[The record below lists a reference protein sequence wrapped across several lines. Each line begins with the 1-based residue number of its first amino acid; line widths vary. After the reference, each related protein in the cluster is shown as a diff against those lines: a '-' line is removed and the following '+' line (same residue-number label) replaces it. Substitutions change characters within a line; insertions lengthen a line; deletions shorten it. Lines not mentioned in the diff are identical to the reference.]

1 MSSYIYTTT
10 TDNNFTFAELEAN
23 IVHLPDDN
31 TGNYVLVKT
40 VDDEYSWKNVQEFSG
55 DISNIPSQVS
65 FNITGGTEGT
75 GNTLTTIDA
84 AYTFIVN
91 FYIDDIISY
100 ANTDKQLIEV
110 YIGEQF
116 IDSFNLDN
124 TTQKQQRIFNSAEKG
139 KLQINNLLTQV
150 DSIFTI

>member
-23 IVHLPDDN
+23 IVHLPEDN

-40 VDDEYSWKNVQEFSG
+40 TDDEYSWKNVQDFTG
-55 DISNIPSQVS
+55 DISNIPSQAN
-65 FNITGGTEGT
+65 FNIAEGT
-75 GNTLTTIDA
+75 LKTTEA

-91 FYIDDIISY
+91 FYIDDIITY
-100 ANTDKQLIEV
+100 ANADKQSLEV
-110 YIGEQF
+110 YIGDQY
-116 IDSFNLDN
+116 IDSFKLDN
-124 TTQKQQRIFNSAEKG
+124 TTQKQQKIFNSAEKG
-139 KLQINNLLTQV
+139 KLQINNLLAQV

>member
-10 TDNNFTFAELEAN
+10 SDNNYTFAELEAN
-23 IVHLPDDN
+23 IIHLPEDN

-40 VDDEYSWKNVQEFSG
+40 VDDEYSWKNVQDFTG
-55 DISNIPSQVS
+55 DISNIPIQAN
-65 FNITGGTEGT
+65 FNITGGTT

-100 ANTDKQLIEV
+100 ANTDKQLLEV
-110 YIGEQF
+110 YIGDQY
-116 IDSFNLDN
+116 IDSFKLDN
-124 TTQKQQRIFNSAEKG
+124 TTQKQQKIFNSAEKG
-139 KLQINNLLTQV
+139 KLQINNLLAQV

>member
-10 TDNNFTFAELEAN
+10 SDNNYTFAELEAN
-23 IVHLPDDN
+23 IIHLPEDN

-40 VDDEYSWKNVQEFSG
+40 VDDEYSWKNVQDFTG
-55 DISNIPSQVS
+55 DISNIPIQAN
-65 FNITGGTEGT
+65 FNITGGTT

-91 FYIDDIISY
+91 FYIDDIITY
-100 ANTDKQLIEV
+100 ANADKLSLEV
-110 YIGEQF
+110 YIGDQY
-116 IDSFNLDN
+116 IDSFKLDN
-124 TTQKQQRIFNSAEKG
+124 TTQKQQKIFNSAEKG
-139 KLQINNLLTQV
+139 KLQINNLLAQV

>member
-1 MSSYIYTTT
+1 MVS
-10 TDNNFTFAELEAN
+10 
-23 IVHLPDDN
+23 VLPVVPPVILKL
-31 TGNYVLVKT
+31 TC
-40 VDDEYSWKNVQEFSG
+40 

-65 FNITGGTEGT
+65 FNITGGTT

-110 YIGEQF
+110 YIGGQF
-116 IDSFNLDN
+116 IDSFKLDN
-124 TTQKQQRIFNSAEKG
+124 TTQKQQKIFNSAEKG
-139 KLQINNLLTQV
+139 KLQINNLLAQV

>member
-65 FNITGGTEGT
+65 FNITGGTT

-100 ANTDKQLIEV
+100 ANTDKNLIEV
-110 YIGEQF
+110 YIGEQY

-124 TTQKQQRIFNSAEKG
+124 TTQKQQKIFNSAEKG
-139 KLQINNLLTQV
+139 KLQINNLLAQV
-150 DSIFTI
+150 ESIFTI

>member
-10 TDNNFTFAELEAN
+10 SDNNYTFAELEAN
-23 IVHLPDDN
+23 IIHLPEDN

-40 VDDEYSWKNVQEFSG
+40 TEDEYSWKNVQDFTG

-65 FNITGGTEGT
+65 FNITGGTT

-116 IDSFNLDN
+116 IDSFKLDN
-124 TTQKQQRIFNSAEKG
+124 TTQKQQKIFNSAEKG
-139 KLQINNLLTQV
+139 KLQINNLLAQV

>member
-10 TDNNFTFAELEAN
+10 SDNNYTFAELEAN
-23 IVHLPDDN
+23 IIHLPEDN

-40 VDDEYSWKNVQEFSG
+40 TEDEYSWKNVQDFTG
-55 DISNIPSQVS
+55 DISNIPSQAN
-65 FNITGGTEGT
+65 FNITGGTT

-124 TTQKQQRIFNSAEKG
+124 TTQKQQKIFNSAEKG
-139 KLQINNLLTQV
+139 KLQINNLLAQV

>member
-10 TDNNFTFAELEAN
+10 SDNNYTFAELEAN
-23 IVHLPDDN
+23 IIHLPEDN

-40 VDDEYSWKNVQEFSG
+40 VDDEYSWKNVQDFTG
-55 DISNIPSQVS
+55 DISNIPIQAN

-75 GNTLTTIDA
+75 GNTLTTIEA

-91 FYIDDIISY
+91 FYIDDIITY
-100 ANTDKQLIEV
+100 ANADKLSLEV
-110 YIGEQF
+110 YIGDQY
-116 IDSFNLDN
+116 IDSFKLDN
-124 TTQKQQRIFNSAEKG
+124 TTQKQQKIFNSAEKG
-139 KLQINNLLTQV
+139 KLQINNLLAQV

>member
-31 TGNYVLVKT
+31 TGNYVLIKT
-40 VDDEYSWKNVQEFSG
+40 VDDEYSWKNIQEFSG
-55 DISNIPSQVS
+55 DISNIPSQIS
-65 FNITGGTEGT
+65 FNITGGTT

-100 ANTDKQLIEV
+100 ANTDKNLIEV

-124 TTQKQQRIFNSAEKG
+124 TTQKQQKIFNSVEKG
-139 KLQINNLLTQV
+139 KLQINNLLAQV
-150 DSIFTI
+150 DSIFVL

>member
-10 TDNNFTFAELEAN
+10 TDSNFTFAELEAN

-40 VDDEYSWKNVQEFSG
+40 VDDEYSWKNIQEFSG

-65 FNITGGTEGT
+65 FNITD
-75 GNTLTTIDA
+75 NTLTTIDA

-124 TTQKQQRIFNSAEKG
+124 TTQKQQKIFNSAEKG
-139 KLQINNLLTQV
+139 KLQINNLLAQV
-150 DSIFTI
+150 DSIFVL

>member
-55 DISNIPSQVS
+55 DISNIPSQVICHKMMS
-65 FNITGGTEGT
+65 KKYER
-75 GNTLTTIDA
+75 
-84 AYTFIVN
+84 
-91 FYIDDIISY
+91 
-100 ANTDKQLIEV
+100 E
-110 YIGEQF
+110 
-116 IDSFNLDN
+116 NL
-124 TTQKQQRIFNSAEKG
+124 SAK
-139 KLQINNLLTQV
+139 
-150 DSIFTI
+150 

>member
-10 TDNNFTFAELEAN
+10 SDNNYTFAELEAN
-23 IVHLPDDN
+23 IIHLPEDN

-40 VDDEYSWKNVQEFSG
+40 TEDEYSWKNVQDFTG
-55 DISNIPSQVS
+55 DISNIPIQAN
-65 FNITGGTEGT
+65 FNITGGTT

-116 IDSFNLDN
+116 IDSFKLDN
-124 TTQKQQRIFNSAEKG
+124 TTQKQQKIFN
-139 KLQINNLLTQV
+139 
-150 DSIFTI
+150 

>member
-10 TDNNFTFAELEAN
+10 SDNNYTFAELEAN
-23 IVHLPDDN
+23 IIHLPEDN

-40 VDDEYSWKNVQEFSG
+40 VDDEYSWKNVQDFTG
-55 DISNIPSQVS
+55 DISNIPIQAN
-65 FNITGGTEGT
+65 FNITGGTT

-100 ANTDKQLIEV
+100 ANADKQSLEV
-110 YIGEQF
+110 YIGDQY

-124 TTQKQQRIFNSAEKG
+124 TTQKQQKIFNSAEKG
-139 KLQINNLLTQV
+139 KLQINNLLAQV

>member
-10 TDNNFTFAELEAN
+10 TDNDYTFAELEAN
-23 IVHLPDDN
+23 IVHLPEDN

-40 VDDEYSWKNVQEFSG
+40 TDDEYSWKNVQDFTG
-55 DISNIPSQVS
+55 DISNIPIQAT
-65 FNITGGTEGT
+65 FNIAEGT
-75 GNTLTTIDA
+75 LKTIEA

-110 YIGEQF
+110 YIGEQY

-124 TTQKQQRIFNSAEKG
+124 TTQKQQKIFNSAEKG
-139 KLQINNLLTQV
+139 KLQINNLLAQV

>member
-10 TDNNFTFAELEAN
+10 SDNNYTFAELEAN
-23 IVHLPDDN
+23 IIHLPEDN

-40 VDDEYSWKNVQEFSG
+40 VDDEYSWKNVQDFTG
-55 DISNIPSQVS
+55 DISNIPIQAN
-65 FNITGGTEGT
+65 FNITGGTT

-100 ANTDKQLIEV
+100 ANTDKNLIEV

-124 TTQKQQRIFNSAEKG
+124 TTQKQQKIFNSVEKG